1 MILYTCNLRS
11 MGPSWHPCGLACKAL
26 DEAGLEYEI
35 RTVAG
40 YTSMPWTWPFRR
52 RDRALVR
59 KLSGR
64 NGVPI
69 LVLDDGEVIA
79 GSASIREWAAGQR
92 AMGTQRV
99 GEHAV
104 VIGASVAGLLAAR
117 ALSDAYDRVTILE
130 RDELPAIGEN
140 RKAVPQG
147 NHAHV
152 MLASGQRSIE
162 ELLPGITDELFAA
175 GAQSC
180 ESLREIRF
188 VIAGHELTREASGA
202 DVLLA
207 SRPLIEGHVRR
218 RVLALAN
225 VTVRERC
232 DAVDLLTSQDNER
245 VTGVRV
251 RGRHGESGEEPL
263 NADLVVAASGR
274 AARVPALLEAL
285 GYPRP
290 SENRLAVDL
299 MYVSRRVRL
308 QPGALGDDKL
318 VLIGARPGLPRGVML
333 IAQEDHWILTVSGYG
348 AEHHPPT
355 DEDGY
360 LEFIGTVAPADVVA
374 AIRQSEPLSDFATH
388 GFSANQRRRY
398 EHLKRFPQ
406 GLLVVGDAISS
417 FNPLYGQGMSVA
429 ALEAIELRRCL
440 ERGEQR
446 LAKRFFRAAGTVVGH
461 AWDMAVGG
469 DLALPEVAGHRSML
483 LRISNAY
490 VERLLRVAE
499 HDPIVAA
506 AFGDVGDLLAPP
518 QEVMRPRILWRVLR
532 GNRRKDGEPHPVTGH
547 STPSRGWP

>member
-1 MILYTCNLRS
+1 MTQQS
-11 MGPSWHPCGLACKAL
+11 
-26 DEAGLEYEI
+26 
-35 RTVAG
+35 TQ
-40 YTSMPWTWPFRR
+40 
-52 RDRALVR
+52 
-59 KLSGR
+59 
-64 NGVPI
+64 PI
-69 LVLDDGEVIA
+69 GK
-79 GSASIREWAAGQR
+79 
-92 AMGTQRV
+92 
-99 GEHAV
+99 HAV
-104 VIGASVAGLLAAR
+104 VIGASMAGLLAAR
-117 ALSDAYDRVTILE
+117 ALSDSYERVTIVE

-147 NHAHV
+147 RHAHV

-162 ELLPGITDELFAA
+162 ELLPGITDELLAA

-218 RVLALAN
+218 RVLAVAN
-225 VTVRERC
+225 MTVREHC
-232 DAVDLLTSQDNER
+232 DAVGLLTSSGGER

-251 RGRHGESGEEPL
+251 RSRSGEGDEPL
-263 NADLVVAASGR
+263 DADLVIAASGR
-274 AARVPALLEAL
+274 AARVPALLSAL

-290 SENRLAVDL
+290 DEERLPVDL
-299 MYVSRRVRL
+299 LYVSRRVRL
-308 QPGALGDDKL
+308 HPGALGDDKL

-348 AEHHPPT
+348 AEHHPPA
-355 DEDGY
+355 DEEGY
-360 LEFIGTVAPADVVA
+360 LDFIGTVAPPDVVA
-374 AIRQSEPLSDFATH
+374 AIRESEPLGDIVTH
-388 GFSANQRRRY
+388 GFPANQRRRY
-398 EHLKRFPQ
+398 ERLKRFPD

-429 ALEAIELRRCL
+429 ALEAIELQRCL

-446 LAKRFFRAAGTVVGH
+446 LAHRFFRAAGKVVGQ

-469 DLALPEVAGHRSML
+469 DLALPEVEGRRPL
-483 LRISNAY
+483 VLRMTNPY

-499 HDPIVAA
+499 RDPVVAA

-518 QEVMRPRILWRVLR
+518 QEIMRPRILWRVLR
-532 GNRRKDGEPHPVTGH
+532 GNLRRTPPPASEP
-547 STPSRGWP
+547 STAAANIAR